1 MKVKLKVVQGKLK
14 GQDGGSAKLEVT
26 ISKARFVIGADSDCH
41 MRCPS
46 RVISPHH
53 CEITVRDE
61 EVRLRDLDS
70 ESGTFLNDERI
81 AAERVVHAGDRLRV
95 GRLEFEV
102 VIERSGRT
110 TKGDPVDDFVSDLLA
125 QADEEERAVR
135 RSDPELRQFHL
146 DPNETNDAEQV
157 EPEKEDKL
165 TALRKKLPQKK
176 PPGKLPPPLAI
187 TAESSTSA
195 AAETLKKIFE
205 KPKPKR
211 PDY

>member
-1 MKVKLKVVQGKLK
+1 M
-14 GQDGGSAKLEVT
+14 
-26 ISKARFVIGADSDCH
+26 
-41 MRCPS
+41 
-46 RVISPHH
+46 
-53 CEITVRDE
+53 
-61 EVRLRDLDS
+61 RDLDS

>member
-14 GQDGGSAKLEVT
+14 GKSGESAGLEVV
-26 ISKARFVIGADSDCH
+26 ISKSRFVIGTAEDCH

-46 RVISPHH
+46 SVISPHH
-53 CEITVRDE
+53 CEITVRDG

-70 ESGTFLNDERI
+70 ESGTFLNDERV
-81 AAERVVHAGDRLRV
+81 AAEQLVHAGDRFRV
-95 GRLEFEV
+95 GRLQFEIL
-102 VIERSGRT
+102 IERSDRAS
-110 TKGDPVDDFVSDLLA
+110 KQDPVDEFVSEMLA
-125 QADEEERAVR
+125 QADEEERVVR
-135 RSDPELRQFHL
+135 MSDPVLRQFHL
-146 DPNETNDAEQV
+146 EPDEPNNEPA

-165 TALRKKLPQKK
+165 TAMRKKVPQKK
-176 PPGKLPPPLAI
+176 PPGKLPPPPAI